1 MYLEQKEIDDMISA
15 LGVVEENEEWPVDE
29 PRSLLKRLQGIA
41 HSA

>member
-1 MYLEQKEIDDMISA
+1 MYLEQKEIDDVISA
-15 LGVVEENEEWPVDE
+15 LRMVEENEEGPVDE